1 MTEIVRRQARDG
13 SCPVERYRYAWPVT
27 GSTNGA
33 ASMLLW
39 PASSPQ
45 PIGRLSESTDGGS
58 VSRIP
63 VSVNGPAGLGE
74 TATPMQL
81 TSGSSVVLSAV

>member
-1 MTEIVRRQARDG
+1 M
-13 SCPVERYRYAWPVT
+13 PVA

-45 PIGRLSESTDGGS
+45 PIGRPSASVLDGFVLSM
-58 VSRIP
+58 P
-63 VSVNGPAGLGE
+63 VSVNGPAAVDE
-74 TATPMQL
+74 IATPMQL
-81 TSGSSVVLSAV
+81 TSGSSVTLSAV